1 MAKKVFLISDMH
13 FGHQK
18 MYKLPF
24 LREDGTRVR
33 PFENAEKADAAMIE
47 RWNSTVKQQDKVYVL
62 GDIAIPMAGLD
73 CFERLNGD
81 KVLIAG
87 NHDWPFEKKLS
98 KYFRSVRAYW
108 KLDNFILSHVPVHP
122 GSLRN
127 FSGNIHGHLHSG
139 RVTLSDGSVD
149 PRYVCVCVEHTDYRP
164 IELEEVVSRFEDQKK
179 AWYNETVSQPLA
191 PTLTIYL

>member
-1 MAKKVFLISDMH
+1 
-13 FGHQK
+13 
-18 MYKLPF
+18 MYELPF
-24 LREDGTRVR
+24 LNADGSRVR
-33 PFENAEKADAAMIE
+33 PFSSCNEADEEMVQ
-47 RWNSTVKQQDKVYVL
+47 RWNETVGQHDKVYVL
-62 GDIAIPMAGLD
+62 GDIAIPMNGLNY
-73 CFERLNGD
+73 FERLNGD

-87 NHDWPFEKKLS
+87 NHDWPFEKKLG

-122 GSLRN
+122 DSLRN

-139 RVTLSDGSVD
+139 KVMLSNGSID
-149 PRYVCVCVEHTDYRP
+149 PRYLCVCVEHTDYKP